1 MFTMSQDTFYLHKS
15 QLHKMSIILL
25 KFNMQ
30 EGFVEET
37 KSLEILTPK
46 MRLPAYVLVF
56 TLKFCCE
63 ELYFCP
69 RNCPTALVEIT

>member
-46 MRLPAYVLVF
+46 MRLPAYV